1 MLMANT
7 VNDVM
12 NVIASPDWGI
22 KNIAGTNQEILA
34 ILSGVHNSKNNIHAI
49 VDDIRTLLQKLV
61 TTTTEKK
68 PIEIDDKSTKINRK
82 NIQNILDETKGIR
95 KAIDSL
101 TKVLEKQGGKEVVA
115 AVAKLSDKASQKVA
129 DAMVKDI
136 EKQKKG
142 GGMSALVDAFTKLK
156 DISLKDLIFG
166 KRKIKLISNIFK
178 NAKKDLKIDEKGLAA
193 IIKLVNAA
201 PEMIKS
207 LSKVNRKVNKLI
219 KNETVKKIGEILTG
233 ENSILAMSR
242 ILEKNEKTFNNA
254 NKVTKNISELVSS
267 LKKTMRKMFFASLW
281 SKAASNGVES
291 IDNVLNKVFPLTKK
305 LTKNKKNVETST
317 KVAKKITVLIGNLLV
332 TSIFLTMAVVT
343 GIPAI
348 LGAMLLSKTVDKIM
362 PAVKKLSRNK
372 KHMGKAVSSALL
384 LITFTGLMA
393 VTSLLLASIAITG
406 IPALLGSIFMLGI
419 IYVNVFAFKM
429 LSKSLKTIAIGSI
442 SMLLMSL
449 SLLLFSS
456 TIEKITAATKG
467 VTFKQVGVIAS
478 MIVLLGASVMVLG
491 IPALFPFILMGS
503 LAIGI
508 MGFALR
514 PFAKTLGILAKATEN
529 MKMKQVFL
537 VSGALMSLGLTF
549 SSMAVMLPLVLLGA
563 ITIRSMVKPLATFV
577 ESLKIISDMESVPT
591 KKLRQVL
598 SAMRSVASF
607 FKGNKLRWRVT
618 RNARRFKKIMPPF
631 VSAAWALSAVSKMDS
646 PPTKVLQQILGCM
659 RSIAHFFRWNPLS
672 YKAVWNARKY
682 ERVMK
687 PFMKSV
693 HNLSK
698 LKDMGT
704 LPIKL
709 VHQALDAM
717 KIVSNFF
724 ENNKLKSKTIRN
736 ARKYKW
742 MMRPFGSIVHKLSK
756 LKEMGT
762 LPIKLVYQSLD
773 AMKTIAN
780 YYENNPISPWAIL
793 SSWRYSR
800 MLRPFGFT
808 IRQLTKLKE
817 MGTLPMRLVYQ
828 TLDAMKT
835 ISNYYDNNPIS
846 PWTILSS
853 WRYSRMLRPFGYTIK
868 QLTKLKEM
876 GTLPMRLVEQ
886 ALGAIGT
893 IVGFYQNN
901 QMDFWDALITKGRA
915 NRITRIVES
924 FGDAVKTFK
933 KLKEIREIPTGAVDS
948 VLNSISGILDFYQN
962 VTYSGNIDGK
972 SEYTKLIV
980 DRFTSM
986 AADIQDKFAGIRE
999 INLNAV
1005 LSITIACRSIIH
1017 YYKYTNF
1024 KNLTRR
1030 KVLDMNDCVWLFTYA
1045 AKSVQEIY
1053 FKKENFTSIMLAIGA
1068 MKRIMKFLKRDTL
1081 GPIQRRRARKNIAIL
1096 SHMAGALS
1104 TLSSVKPSNISSI
1117 GDALSTTLGEVNAI
1131 DIGQVEAVTN
1141 MFNAFNGINQS
1152 ENIINKFAESVKEF
1166 TTVCQ
1171 NLMNAMGLNTDAIN
1185 NMESPNKLDITSVNT
1200 AQNNM
1205 NDLYGTGLNENVTNN
1220 QTDGI
1225 RIANVDEIAKTIA
1238 DKINGAL
1245 SIDIPDTQVQLLI
1258 NGSGGNEWTISR
1270 Y

>member
-1 MLMANT
+1 MANT

-348 LGAMLLSKTVDKIM
+348 LGAMLLSKMVDKIM

-563 ITIRSMVKPLATFV
+563 ITIRSMAKPLATFV
-577 ESLKIISDMESVPT
+577 DSLKIISDMESVPT

-773 AMKTIAN
+773 AMKTI
-780 YYENNPISPWAIL
+780 
-793 SSWRYSR
+793 
-800 MLRPFGFT
+800 
-808 IRQLTKLKE
+808 
-817 MGTLPMRLVYQ
+817 
-828 TLDAMKT
+828 
-835 ISNYYDNNPIS
+835 SNYYDNNPIS

-893 IVGFYQNN
+893 IVDFYQNN

-1185 NMESPNKLDITSVNT
+1185 NMESPNKLDITSVNP

-1205 NDLYGTGLNENVTNN
+1205 NDLYGTGLNENVANN

>member
-1 MLMANT
+1 MANT

-348 LGAMLLSKTVDKIM
+348 LGAMLLSKMVDKIM

-800 MLRPFGFT
+800 MLRPFG
-808 IRQLTKLKE
+808 
-817 MGTLPMRLVYQ
+817 
-828 TLDAMKT
+828 
-835 ISNYYDNNPIS
+835 
-846 PWTILSS
+846 
-853 WRYSRMLRPFGYTIK
+853 YTIK

-1185 NMESPNKLDITSVNT
+1185 NMESPNKLDITSVNP

-1205 NDLYGTGLNENVTNN
+1205 NDLYGTGLNENVANN